1 MESQAKLKQIKANW
15 YIRNRKRLLAK
26 QKLYYKK
33 KQSEKNMKKTNKD
46 IVLSFD

>member
-1 MESQAKLKQIKANW
+1 MESDAKLKQIKANW

-26 QKLYYKK
+26 QKIYYKK
-33 KQSEKNMKKTNKD
+33 KKSENNMKKTNRD

>member
-1 MESQAKLKQIKANW
+1 MESDAKLKQIKALW

-26 QKLYYKK
+26 QKIYYKK
-33 KQSEKNMKKTNKD
+33 KQAENNMKKTNKD

>member
-1 MESQAKLKQIKANW
+1 MKSDAKLKQLKALW

-26 QKLYYKK
+26 QKIYYKK
-33 KQSEKNMKKTNKD
+33 KQAENNMKKTNRD